1 MVNMKR
7 VLVDEAEPS
16 RPSKL
21 RTDQKDSGS
30 SSDDDVIVDVDVNS
44 SLAREVC
51 FGMVCKLQVS
61 P

>member
-1 MVNMKR
+1 MKR

-30 SSDDDVIVDVDVNS
+30 SSDDDVIVDVDVDS
-44 SLAREVC
+44 SEVC
-51 FGMVCKLQVS
+51 FGMVCKLQVF